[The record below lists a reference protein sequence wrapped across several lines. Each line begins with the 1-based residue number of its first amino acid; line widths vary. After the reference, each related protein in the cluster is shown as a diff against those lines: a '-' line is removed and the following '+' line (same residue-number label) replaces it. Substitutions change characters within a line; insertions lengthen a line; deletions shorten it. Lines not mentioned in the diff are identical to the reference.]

1 MGWRGGQGWAPG
13 ETYSPSRDTHRQ
25 VCGFTFIELT
35 TAWWGCP
42 SLLLLPMGEHVVQ
55 SLVVQVSCS
64 INGGELEHLVN
75 LGVWQ
80 WSVGPRQEWEG
91 VGVSPRP
98 QLAGELHALAIIAG
112 LQAVLF
118 LCLGGR
124 KVGERPCRTRGG
136 ARAGVPLLDTG
147 CPTHPMLQPLG
158 AGVHL
163 PPAPPP
169 KP

>member
-1 MGWRGGQGWAPG
+1 
-13 ETYSPSRDTHRQ
+13 
-25 VCGFTFIELT
+25 
-35 TAWWGCP
+35 
-42 SLLLLPMGEHVVQ
+42 MGEHVAQ

-169 KP
+169 PSPEGHAWASQRDLGKEGARDQTSLAVISSAWDMSSRLMLRMGGRS